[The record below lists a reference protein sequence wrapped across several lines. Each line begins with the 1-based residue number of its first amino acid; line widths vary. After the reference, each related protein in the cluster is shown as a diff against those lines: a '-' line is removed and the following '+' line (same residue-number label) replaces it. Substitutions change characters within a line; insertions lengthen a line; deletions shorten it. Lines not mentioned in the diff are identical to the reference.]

1 MEHVIAGKF
10 KLGRKIGSG
19 SFGELYLDNVHSG
32 EEVAVKLEKIS
43 DELDKRV
50 KKFLRGAEAIL
61 EGLKD
66 KKLKGQLAVREELY
80 GKSAQAAAKAG
91 KYYVVLVALFGNLS
105 SVFYVF
111 CFVQTVK
118 AAMLGEIMDYLKLR
132 LQVKMYVGFEGS
144 GIPFSQDDWIGPYLH
159 VLFSLLRA
167 GMHENFKLG
176 IPFVAFFVLADAIR

>member
-1 MEHVIAGKF
+1 MGVKQDGGTI
-10 KLGRKIGSG
+10 
-19 SFGELYLDNVHSG
+19 LY
-32 EEVAVKLEKIS
+32 
-43 DELDKRV
+43 KRV
-50 KKFLRGAEAIL
+50 KKFLRGAEANL

-66 KKLKGQLAVREELY
+66 KKSKGQLAVREELY

-91 KYYVVLVALFGNLS
+91 K
-105 SVFYVF
+105 
-111 CFVQTVK
+111 TVK
-118 AAMLGEIMDYLKLR
+118 AAMLGEIINYLKLR

-167 GMHENFKLG
+167 GTHENFKLG